1 MSYCMGVNQRDT
13 PMTLQPGTEHLPCS
27 PDLSPAD
34 LAAERFRANTSERRY
49 GMPEVPEQYQETFTP
64 DRWKQF
70 LSDRFWSH
78 HSYGVCLTPED
89 FLSGMTYQKVQE
101 KY

>member
-1 MSYCMGVNQRDT
+1 MLYCMEVNQRDT

-27 PDLSPAD
+27 PDLSPEDIAS
-34 LAAERFRANTSERRY
+34 ERFRASEPRY

-64 DRWKQF
+64 GRWKQF

-78 HSYGVCLTPED
+78 YSYGVCLTPED

>member
-1 MSYCMGVNQRDT
+1 MGVNQRDT

-34 LAAERFRANTSERRY
+34 IASERFRASEPRY
-49 GMPEVPEQYQETFTP
+49 GMPEVPQEYQETFSP
-64 DRWKQF
+64 ARWKQF

-89 FLSGMTYQKVQE
+89 FLSGMTYAKVQE
-101 KY
+101 MY

>member
-1 MSYCMGVNQRDT
+1 MLYCMGVNQRDT
-13 PMTLQPGTEHLPCS
+13 PMTLPGTEHLPCS
-27 PDLSPAD
+27 PDLSPEDIAS
-34 LAAERFRANTSERRY
+34 ERFRASEPRY

-64 DRWKQF
+64 GRWKQF

>member
-1 MSYCMGVNQRDT
+1 MPYCVGVNQWNT
-13 PMTLQPGTEHLPCS
+13 SMTLPGTEHLPCS

-34 LAAERFRANTSERRY
+34 LAAERFRANTSERLY
-49 GMPEVPEQYQETFTP
+49 GMPEVPEQYQENFTP
-64 DRWKQF
+64 GRWKQF